1 MLISTN
7 KINFNNKIIAHNLHM
22 ELVITNLHTKEVI
35 QEDLIAMGEVTILV
49 TTQAMVEALVLEV
62 SMEELSPK

>member
-22 ELVITNLHTKEVI
+22 EVITNLHTKEVTE
-35 QEDLIAMGEVTILV
+35 EDLIAMGEATILV

>member
-7 KINFNNKIIAHNLHM
+7 KINFNNKIIAHNLLM
-22 ELVITNLHTKEVI
+22 EVITNPHTKEVT
-35 QEDLIAMGEVTILV
+35 EVDLIAMGEATILV